1 MSKILYL
8 HGQMRILHLSDTHCQ
23 HYLLQNLPDADI
35 IVHSGDISLAG
46 SEEEIIA
53 FIEWF
58 VSLPYK
64 YKIFIAGNHDDCLY
78 GANLE
83 GLPDNCFYLCNSGIT
98 IEGVNF
104 YGMPLFMGD
113 VLSGEYDKNIQK
125 IPNDIDVLI
134 SHQPPHGILD
144 FASNTHYGDVLLLQ
158 RVLEIK
164 PTYHLFGHIHDAY
177 GIMTSEHTSFVNAA
191 VLDENYELSNKPV
204 LLEM

>member
-1 MSKILYL
+1 
-8 HGQMRILHLSDTHCQ
+8 MRILHLSDTHSK
-23 HYLLQNLPDADI
+23 HHLLVDLPSADVL
-35 IVHSGDISLAG
+35 VHSGDFSFAG
-46 SEEEIIA
+46 SEEEAIA

-58 VSLPYK
+58 ASQPNK
-64 YKIFIAGNHDDCLY
+64 YKIFIAGNHDDSLC

-104 YGMPLFMGD
+104 YGVPLFMDDFVTGD
-113 VLSGEYDKNIQK
+113 YDSNVQK
-125 IPNDIDVLI
+125 IPLNTDVLI

-144 FASNTHYGDVLLLQ
+144 FASNIHYGDLLLLQ
-158 RVLEIK
+158 KVLEIK

-177 GIMTSEHTSFVNAA
+177 GIMKSEHISFVNASI
-191 VLDENYELSNKPV
+191 VDEKYHLSNNPI